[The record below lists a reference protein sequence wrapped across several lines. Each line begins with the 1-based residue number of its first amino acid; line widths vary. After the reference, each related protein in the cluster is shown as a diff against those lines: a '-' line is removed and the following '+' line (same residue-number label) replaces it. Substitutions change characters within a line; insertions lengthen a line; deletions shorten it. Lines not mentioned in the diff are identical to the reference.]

1 MKTALDWFIEKLE
14 EEHLIF
20 NHGLV
25 EVWKKQAKLAEKE
38 QHGNTWNAALKA
50 YDERGGVYVRA
61 FTDFDDYYNETFET
75 E

>member
-14 EEHLIF
+14 EEQLIF

-25 EVWKKQAKLAEKE
+25 DMWKKQAKFAEKE
-38 QHGNTWNAALKA
+38 QMRNAFYAPIDVQQPKN
-50 YDERGGVYVRA
+50 
-61 FTDFDDYYNETFET
+61 FDDYYNETFKT